1 MYAISII
8 TLSITH
14 HSDLRK
20 RKKITHK
27 RPHPKSWAAELIA
40 GAFDMEMLL
49 LIRVLLL
56 RCSARCMTIGWSRR
70 KDATFSKTL
79 TFLLW
84 KPFMSFHLDGGAV
97 LCVLPRDLQE
107 ACCCLRVAEGV
118 DWKKRRRLSQL
129 WPPLPMP
136 SIAFIV
142 FFFFAAPQTAAIRFI
157 LRPAAAGRTIFA

>member
-1 MYAISII
+1 
-8 TLSITH
+8 
-14 HSDLRK
+14 
-20 RKKITHK
+20 
-27 RPHPKSWAAELIA
+27 
-40 GAFDMEMLL
+40 MEMLL

-107 ACCCLRVAEGV
+107 ACCCLRAAEGV

-136 SIAFIV
+136 SIAFVV
-142 FFFFAAPQTAAIRFI
+142 FFFSSLPRKQQQ
-157 LRPAAAGRTIFA
+157 LDLYCGQLQPAARYLLNEGQQNIKRQTGHFQISSLQ

>member
-1 MYAISII
+1 
-8 TLSITH
+8 
-14 HSDLRK
+14 
-20 RKKITHK
+20 
-27 RPHPKSWAAELIA
+27 
-40 GAFDMEMLL
+40 MEMLQ

-129 WPPLPMP
+129 WLPLPVP
-136 SIAFIV
+136 SIAFV
-142 FFFFAAPQTAAIRFI
+142 VCFFCRCPANGSNQIYIAASCSRPRDICLMRGNRILSGKRDTFKFPLCNKWMTRDLFDSPDKVCLLIRT
-157 LRPAAAGRTIFA
+157 LG